1 MTIICHNTYI
11 SFPFDFGH
19 WLFQEKNG
27 YGGDLYMIEYQAHNS
42 LSGNYHDIRLHILRN
57 ATYPAH
63 LHKALEFVY
72 VLEGELDFTVD
83 NTPSH
88 LTKGGMVLALSNQI
102 HTFRA
107 NEYAKC
113 YIHVFSSDLVEHF
126 YKILGRK
133 IGSSAEFTVNRTT
146 RNYLLNNFILPIS
159 QKVKPIDQASEDI
172 PGVGWYRNDS
182 HMAMTHSIP
191 PDVASDISMLPFLYA
206 ICDGYLSSV
215 KLVEAKQ
222 KTDNVVHRLLIYV
235 SEHFTE
241 DITLSSVANT
251 LGYEPH
257 YVSRC
262 FNSFIGIGFKQF
274 LNNYRVDYAKSL
286 LMDKN
291 ISITNAAY
299 TSGFQSIRSFNRIF
313 QETVGMSPTEFRKT
327 TRL

>member
-1 MTIICHNTYI
+1 
-11 SFPFDFGH
+11 
-19 WLFQEKNG
+19 
-27 YGGDLYMIEYQAHNS
+27 MIEYQAHNS
-42 LSGNYHDIRLHILRN
+42 LSGNYHDIRIHILRN

-63 LHKALEFVY
+63 LHKALEFIY
-72 VLEGELDFTVD
+72 VLEGEVDYIVD

-88 LTKGGMVLALSNQI
+88 LPRGGMALALSNQI

-113 YIHVFSSDLVEHF
+113 YIHVFSGDLVEHF
-126 YKILGRK
+126 NKILGRK
-133 IGSSAEFTVNRTT
+133 IGSSAEFTVNRNT
-146 RNYLLNNFILPIS
+146 RNFLLSNYILPIS
-159 QKVKPIDQASEDI
+159 KKVKPIEKASENI
-172 PGVGWYRNDS
+172 PGVDWFRNDNN
-182 HMAMTHSIP
+182 MAMTMPIP
-191 PDVASDISMLPFLYA
+191 PDLTSDISMMPFLYA

-215 KLVEAKQ
+215 NLIEARQ
-222 KTDNVVHRLLIYV
+222 KTDNVVHKLLIYV

-241 DITLSSVANT
+241 DITLGSVANT

-274 LNNYRVDYAKSL
+274 LNNYRVDYAKNL

-291 ISITNAAY
+291 VSITSAAY

-313 QETVGMSPTEFRKT
+313 QETVGMTPSEFRKT
-327 TRL
+327 TQL